1 MPLARRCGNAPAE
14 LFGAHINLGKHM
26 KIRYAPLAVACALM
40 VAAAAT
46 TTAQAAAVTY
56 YFGGT
61 LDYVVGVPSL
71 SVGDSFTGS
80 FTFESTSANL
90 NSFPSPNTADYVD
103 SSNAIEVTV
112 NGYSF
117 SSTNTSACG
126 SLGCGGIRV
135 YNDVPTLGDHFEA
148 SNSVYGIPAPVTGP
162 NLAGLGTSLSLFL
175 GLQDSTGT
183 VFNSTAL
190 PLSLTLSSF
199 DQTHFG
205 LINGSSGSPFGSLT
219 YLSTTAPVPEA
230 STTAMLA
237 LGLSA
242 LAFVRRRKSH

>member
-1 MPLARRCGNAPAE
+1 
-14 LFGAHINLGKHM
+14 M

-61 LDYVVGVPSL
+61 LDAVSGVPSL

-80 FTFESTSANL
+80 FTFESTSVNL
-90 NSFPSPNTADYVD
+90 NSFPSPNIADYVD
-103 SSNAIEVTV
+103 SSSAIEVTV

-117 SSTNTSACG
+117 SSVNTSACA
-126 SLGCGGIRV
+126 SVACGGILV
-135 YNDVPTLGDHFEA
+135 YNDAPTLGDYFQA
-148 SNSVYGIPAPVTGP
+148 SSSVYGILAPVTGP
-162 NLAGLGTSLSLFL
+162 NLAGLGTSLSLVL
-175 GLQDSTGT
+175 ALQDSTGT

-199 DQTHFG
+199 DQARFG
-205 LINGSSGSPFGSLT
+205 LIDGSSGSPTGSLT

-230 STTAMLA
+230 STSAMLA

-242 LAFVRRRKSH
+242 LTFVRRRKVR